1 MGSVLSVSLGNSW
14 VGSDSFMSM
23 QVNPALVEE
32 FEGRG
37 MKFVCHDVGGQ
48 RMEIMELKGWH
59 CTFLILIFLKFL
71 FIY

>member
-1 MGSVLSVSLGNSW
+1 
-14 VGSDSFMSM
+14 MSM

-37 MKFVCHDVGGQ
+37 MKFVGHDVGGQ

-59 CTFLILIFLKFL
+59 CTFLILIFFKFL
-71 FIY
+71 FIYF